1 MSSSSCNSPRPAS
14 SRIACGRVLMPTPS
28 SRMVSDCSNSSQPMP
43 RARSISAVVRP
54 PIPPPTIIAVIAK
67 LHAIPRRYTKALNSH
82 ERSLGRKRL
91 CRLRLQLGPGLRLS
105 LNFEVVEILPVA
117 HAVAENLFLSRQILR
132 RAEYILRAVPG
143 GGFHRE
149 RRIDQM
155 RATKRHQ
162 IRAAGGQDGIDLV
175 GGRDVTDAHSGD
187 TGLVANLIGEWRL
200 EHAAIDRL
208 RVAHGLAGG
217 DVDQIDPGFGKSPRD
232 QNAVIAGDAALG
244 PISGRDTH

>member
-54 PIPPPTIIAVIAK
+54 PIPPPTIIAFIAK

-105 LNFEVVEILPVA
+105 LNFQIVEILPVA
-117 HAVAENLFLSRQILR
+117 HAIAENLFLARQILR
-132 RAEYILRAVPG
+132 WAEYRLGAVPG
-143 GGFHRE
+143 RGLQRE

-155 RATKRHQ
+155 RPAERDE
-162 IRAAGGQDGIDLV
+162 IGAPGREDGVDL
-175 GGRDVTDAHSGD
+175 
-187 TGLVANLIGEWRL
+187 I
-200 EHAAIDRL
+200 
-208 RVAHGLAGG
+208 
-217 DVDQIDPGFGKSPRD
+217 
-232 QNAVIAGDAALG
+232 
-244 PISGRDTH
+244 